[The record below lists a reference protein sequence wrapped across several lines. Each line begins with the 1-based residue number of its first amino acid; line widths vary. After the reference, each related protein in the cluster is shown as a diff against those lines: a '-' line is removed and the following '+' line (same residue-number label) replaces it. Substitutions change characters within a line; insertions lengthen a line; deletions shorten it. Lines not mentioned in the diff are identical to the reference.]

1 MMSKPYVGGCAC
13 GAIRYEVHSEPVAE
27 SHCQC
32 LDCQKRSGTG
42 HGSHLIFAG
51 RSNVTV
57 AGKATE
63 WRVAG
68 DSGNE
73 KAHGFC
79 PTCGCPVYLTF
90 ASMPEIFVVHASSLD
105 DPGRFTPRMLLYSS
119 RGRAWDHVD
128 PSMQSFEKM
137 PTD

>member
-1 MMSKPYVGGCAC
+1 VAVDC
-13 GAIRYEVHSEPVAE
+13 G
-27 SHCQC
+27 
-32 LDCQKRSGTG
+32 
-42 HGSHLIFAG
+42 
-51 RSNVTV
+51 NV
-57 AGKATE
+57 
-63 WRVAG
+63 
-68 DSGNE
+68 

-137 PTD
+137 QTD